1 VPAGYHRFSSRVLHH
16 AVDHLSPS
24 SSNPVKNDDL
34 AATAYHEAGHAAMA
48 LLLGRVVHRVS
59 ILPKHS
65 WAGLCEF
72 RKGQARPSDD
82 WLENEILI
90 ALAGPVAESFLT
102 GRFDEAG
109 AARDLRV
116 ARKLMLARTSER
128 SLPRYERRMVGKV
141 ESLLRDEPLWKAV
154 ELLANE
160 LLTHGTISGRAV
172 VHYFELG
179 QRG

>member
-1 VPAGYHRFSSRVLHH
+1 
-16 AVDHLSPS
+16 
-24 SSNPVKNDDL
+24 VKPDDRT
-34 AATAYHEAGHAAMA
+34 ATAYHEAGHAAVA

-59 ILPKHS
+59 IEPKLM
-65 WAGLCEF
+65 WAGMCEF

-90 ALAGPVAESFLT
+90 ALAGPVAESFVT

-128 SLPRYERRMVGKV
+128 SLPRYERRMLGKT
-141 ESLLRDEPLWKAV
+141 ESLLRDEPIWKAV
-154 ELLANE
+154 ELLAAE
-160 LLTHGTISGRAV
+160 LLKQGTISGRAV
-172 VHYFELG
+172 VHFYEAG
-179 QRG
+179 QRE